1 MTEHISISAREA
13 ALWLS
18 FVGMGLFM
26 AGRMGGSWLMGF
38 IRAERLL
45 TYMAAGAI
53 LAMILVMLGMGVIS
67 VGAFF
72 LFPMRIYYVSHHFR
86 TCHTRCR

>member
-53 LAMILVMLGMGVIS
+53 LATILVMLGMGVIS

-72 LFPMRIYYVSHHFR
+72 FASYANLLCFPPFSHLPYEV
-86 TCHTRCR
+86 